1 MGKQGFSGMS
11 FPFRFD
17 GRGGVAKSTTS
28 HIDFSHIKEGI
39 IQILGTSIGERAM
52 ELDFGSEVNK
62 VQFSSI
68 DNDISKSELDFYIRD
83 AIAKWDNRVE
93 VKKIDIQPFSNETM
107 AGFLVD
113 LHLHVVK
120 FMQDFSLSAKI
131 VDGGVYL
138 NE

>member
-28 HIDFSHIKEGI
+28 HQDFSHIKEGI
-39 IQILGTSIGERAM
+39 IQLLGTNIGERIM

-62 VQFSSI
+62 VMFNSI
-68 DNDISKSELDFYIRD
+68 DSEISVSELEFYIRD
-83 AIAKWDNRVE
+83 AISKWDNRVE
-93 VKKIDIQPFSNETM
+93 VNSVKVTPFVDEEN

-113 LHLHVVK
+113 LDLKAIK
-120 FMQDFSLSAKI
+120 FMQDFKMSSI
-131 VDGGVYL
+131 ITEGGVAF